1 MKQVDFMSALA
12 FYPIYGAAGLALQVV
27 YPRESVVLE
36 ITLPTAVRQA
46 CRSFAL
52 DRKALSNAAK
62 FVSGRPHLTPL
73 PLCLDRTFGPLK
85 VHTPK
90 VPGDPAYGYF
100 LIQSIVRIEKSEEG
114 SLVLLKNGVSVSIAQ
129 ARNVALTHMAR
140 AILFE
145 RAFWSKRLGTSY
157 YVDKQEFGL

>member
-1 MKQVDFMSALA
+1 MLF
-12 FYPIYGAAGLALQVV
+12 
-27 YPRESVVLE
+27 
-36 ITLPTAVRQA
+36 
-46 CRSFAL
+46 RS
-52 DRKALSNAAK
+52 
-62 FVSGRPHLTPL
+62 
-73 PLCLDRTFGPLK
+73 LDRTFGPLK

>member
-12 FYPIYGAAGLALQVV
+12 FYPIYCAAGLALQVV

-36 ITLPTAVRQA
+36 ITLPTAIRQA

-90 VPGDPAYGYF
+90 VSGDPAYGYF

-114 SLVLLKNGVSVSIAQ
+114 STVLLKNGVSVSIAQ
-129 ARNVALTHMAR
+129 IGR
-140 AILFE
+140 AH
-145 RAFWSKRLGTSY
+145 
-157 YVDKQEFGL
+157 V